1 MDTICRYIPYPCIFI
16 EAKNLICSTM
26 VNETHRPI
34 MAALVSFRK
43 YLLQPMG
50 EMYKS
55 IKVSTA
61 SSITFEIMTLDGE

>member
-1 MDTICRYIPYPCIFI
+1 
-16 EAKNLICSTM
+16 M

-34 MAALVSFRK
+34 MAALVGFGKFS
-43 YLLQPMG
+43 LQPMG

-61 SSITFEIMTLDGE
+61 SSITFKIMTLDGE